1 MNVTKRGVVWATGIF
16 AVLVVVFLAGRQLA
30 GLVPAFA
37 GWVDGLGWWG
47 PALFIAGYIVATVAM
62 IPGSVLTLAAGAVF
76 GIGWGFVWVLTAAT
90 LGAIAAFLIS
100 RYAARGFV
108 ERRLSDPR
116 FKTIDRAIGEH
127 GFKIVAL
134 LRLSPAFPFNMLNYG
149 LGLTR
154 VRLRHYALACLA
166 MAPGTLLY
174 VYYGALAGDIAA
186 AAAGEIERG
195 IEQWIFLGVGLVA
208 TVIVTVVITRIARR
222 ALREKTGEPELVE
235 ASTRSSR

>member
-1 MNVTKRGVVWATGIF
+1 MKITRRGLAWTTAVV

-30 GLVPAFA
+30 AFVPAFV
-37 GWVDGLGWWG
+37 GWVQALGWWG
-47 PALFIAGYIVATVAM
+47 PVIFIAGYIVATVAM

-76 GIGWGFVWVLTAAT
+76 GIGWGFVWVLTGAT
-90 LGAIAAFLIS
+90 LGAISAFLVS

-116 FKTIDRAIGEH
+116 FRTIDRAIGEH

-134 LRLSPAFPFNMLNYG
+134 LRLSPAFPFNVLNYG

-195 IEQWIFLGVGLVA
+195 IEQWIFLGTGLAA
-208 TVIVTVVITRIARR
+208 TVTVTVVITRIARR
-222 ALREKTGEPELVE
+222 ALREKTGEGELLE
-235 ASTRSSR
+235 A

>member
-1 MNVTKRGVVWATGIF
+1 MRISRKTVVWATGIISI
-16 AVLVVVFLAGRQLA
+16 LVAVFLAGRQLGA
-30 GLVPAFA
+30 FVPAFA
-37 GWVDGLGWWG
+37 GWVQALGWWG
-47 PALFIAGYIVATVAM
+47 PVIFIAGYIVATVAM

-100 RYAARGFV
+100 RYAARGYV
-108 ERRLSDPR
+108 EKRLSDPR
-116 FKTIDRAIGEH
+116 FETIDRAIGEH

-134 LRLSPAFPFNMLNYG
+134 LRLSPAFPFNILNYG
-149 LGLTR
+149 LGLTQ

-186 AAAGEIERG
+186 AAAGEIDRG
-195 IEQWIFLGVGLVA
+195 IEQWIFLGIGLVA

-235 ASTRSSR
+235 ASTHSSP